1 MATKSSLDFGL
12 RTAPDSWH
20 AAAEEAPEG
29 DHTPLRHKRY
39 VGSVPV
45 STQVDLITSFLAAL
59 AMSSIFGTFWYLLE
73 TNDGSRDPWY
83 AIGLGVLIAVAVR
96 LGGGRDHADS
106 RAVVSVLFYLSTIFV
121 VAYLVERHYNVEL
134 WGAGSSLAGSEK
146 NLVRYRLTEPETLG
160 AWCLGLA
167 ASVQVSYLLRRR

>member
-20 AAAEEAPEG
+20 AAAEEAAEG
-29 DHTPLRHKRY
+29 DPLPLRQKRY

-59 AMSSIFGTFWYLLE
+59 AMSAVFGTFWYLME
-73 TNDGSRDPWY
+73 TNDGTRDPWF
-83 AIGLGVLIAVAVR
+83 AVGLGILIAAAVR
-96 LGGGRDHADS
+96 LGGGKDHADT

-121 VAYLVERHYNVEL
+121 VAYMVERYYNVQL
-134 WGAGSSLAGSEK
+134 WGANSSLAGSEQ
-146 NLVRYRLTEPETLG
+146 NLVRYRLTEAESLG

-167 ASVQVSYLLRRR
+167 ATVQVSYLLRRG